1 MTDLYYLSQADG
13 IGEWRMKEAK
23 DLSDLVQNRITYL
36 QVSTDTAAAEPTGLY
51 HFTHKHTQRC
61 RRHNYAVSIDANIF
75 FTQINTHMHKPEISF
90 TLARLICTVH
100 ICQHQFAQLEGEWY
114 HSRRFQQLHL
124 TSLLF
129 VSSLVSPT
137 HMRQSTETQSDRS
150 AHVDMRKCKEISMHY
165 SNRHKCT
172 HSPRV
177 TEMHI
182 HLQASACTTQD
193 PGCIHSLQLP
203 CSPSPALVL
212 QGSRAGRCGA
222 APCPAALMSRCVW
235 RRGPSQSGWVETAPL
250 TAAVTTAEGSHRST
264 SCHH

>member
-75 FTQINTHMHKPEISF
+75 FTQINAHMHKPEISF

-150 AHVDMRKCKEISMHY
+150 A
-165 SNRHKCT
+165 
-172 HSPRV
+172 
-177 TEMHI
+177 
-182 HLQASACTTQD
+182 
-193 PGCIHSLQLP
+193 
-203 CSPSPALVL
+203 
-212 QGSRAGRCGA
+212 
-222 APCPAALMSRCVW
+222 
-235 RRGPSQSGWVETAPL
+235 RGYAKM
-250 TAAVTTAEGSHRST
+250 
-264 SCHH
+264 